1 MKHMHKLL
9 AVLACLVLVCA
20 LALGFPGCGNDAAA
34 PETTAVETASAATT
48 AAAEATVSAETTAAT
63 EAAST
68 EATSAETNVLGEG
81 NTVFTLSVT
90 DLDGV
95 KTSFEIH
102 TDKKT
107 VGEALLE
114 LELIAGEE
122 GQYGLYVTTVNGIT
136 LDWDKDGKYW
146 AFYIDGEYATTS
158 LDLTD
163 ITPGTTYSLK
173 AE

>member
-1 MKHMHKLL
+1 MKRMNKALSIL
-9 AVLACLVLVCA
+9 VCLVLLFTLC
-20 LALGFPGCGNDAAA
+20 LTGCGSTAA
-34 PETTAVETASAATT
+34 PETTAAATGPVETT
-48 AAAEATVSAETTAAT
+48 AAAQAD
-63 EAAST
+63 ST
-68 EATSAETNVLGEG
+68 EDAQESNVLGEG
-81 NTVFTLSVT
+81 STVFTLTVT
-90 DLDGV
+90 DLDG
-95 KTSFEIH
+95 KETSFEIH

-163 ITPGTTYSLK
+163 ITPGASYSLK

>member
-20 LALGFPGCGNDAAA
+20 LALGFAGCGNDAAA

-48 AAAEATVSAETTAAT
+48 AAAEATVSAETTTAT

-95 KTSFEIH
+95 ETSFEIH

>member
-1 MKHMHKLL
+1 M
-9 AVLACLVLVCA
+9 
-20 LALGFPGCGNDAAA
+20 
-34 PETTAVETASAATT
+34 
-48 AAAEATVSAETTAAT
+48 
-63 EAAST
+63 
-68 EATSAETNVLGEG
+68 
-81 NTVFTLSVT
+81 
-90 DLDGV
+90 
-95 KTSFEIH
+95 
-102 TDKKT
+102 
-107 VGEALLE
+107 GEALLE